1 MTDSPPSAGTI
12 LDAKVT
18 DRMHMTV
25 GKRIGATCT
34 VLVAFTVALATASL
48 VSVSTLKGR
57 IHALQIDSIPGQYSV
72 GRVEALI
79 KDVALQMNDSLLD
92 LAANGGLERAQGQAE
107 STKLRGELRAELDS
121 YDKTITRPE
130 DRQQFDALRPAIDRW
145 LESWDRVWTSSQTMK
160 PEEAL
165 RLYKSETAPAFIAM
179 HAKVDELVDWNQRSA
194 KQNADVAAGSAA
206 TAAWWNWVLASISV
220 LVGAFLALLVVK
232 GVNRALRQAVQELTV
247 EADLVASAAAQ
258 VSSSSQ
264 ALAQGSS
271 EQAASLEETS
281 AVSAEINAMARS
293 NSEHSDAAAE
303 LVARSQ
309 EHFAQTNRS
318 LSEVVAA
325 IGDIHAQSEKISKII
340 KVIDEIAFQTN
351 ILALN
356 AAVEAARAGE
366 AGLGFAVVADEVR
379 NLSHRCAQAAKDTSA
394 LIAESVDKSNDG
406 KLKVDQMSASILT
419 ATGAS
424 AEIQSLV
431 NGVNQGSREQTKGIE
446 QVARAIIQMEQ
457 VTQSSAANSEESSA
471 AAEEL
476 QAQSESVR
484 QTVARLAAMIEG

>member
-1 MTDSPPSAGTI
+1 
-12 LDAKVT
+12 
-18 DRMHMTV
+18 MHMTV
-25 GKRIGATCT
+25 GKRIGTTCT
-34 VLVAFTVALATASL
+34 VLVALTVTLATASL

-57 IHALQIDSIPGQYSV
+57 IHALQIDSIPGQYSA
-72 GRVEALI
+72 GRIEAAV
-79 KDVALQMNDSLLD
+79 KDVALQMNSSLLD
-92 LAANGGLERAQGQAE
+92 LAANGGAGRAQAQSASE
-107 STKLRGELRAELDS
+107 KLRAELRTELDA
-121 YDKTITRPE
+121 YEKTITLEE
-130 DRQQFDALRPAIDRW
+130 DRHQFDALRLVIDRW
-145 LESWDRVWTSSQTMK
+145 LGSWDQMWTSSQTLK
-160 PEEAL
+160 PADAL
-165 RLYKSETAPAFIAM
+165 RLYKAEMTPAFDAM
-179 HAKVDELVDWNQRSA
+179 HAKVDQLVDSNQYSA
-194 KQNADVAAGSAA
+194 KQNADEAAGTAA
-206 TAAWWNWVLASISV
+206 TAALWNWVVACISG
-220 LVGAFLALLVVK
+220 LVGAFLAVLVVR
-232 GVNRALRQAVQELTV
+232 GVNRALRHAVRELTS
-247 EADLVASAAAQ
+247 EADMVASAAAQ

-281 AVSAEINAMARS
+281 AVSAEINAMAHR
-293 NSEHSDAAAE
+293 NGEHSDAAAQ

-309 EHFAQTNRS
+309 EQFAQTNRS
-318 LSEVVAA
+318 LNEVVAA
-325 IGDIHAQSEKISKII
+325 IGDIHAQSEKISRII

-394 LIAESVDKSNDG
+394 LIAESVAKSNDG
-406 KLKVDQMSASILT
+406 KLKVDQMSASIRT

-431 NGVNQGSREQTKGIE
+431 NGVNEGSREQTKGIE
-446 QVARAIIQMEQ
+446 QVTRAVAQMEQ
-457 VTQSSAANSEESSA
+457 VTQSSAASSEQSSA